1 MQFVSGKIC
10 CLKQYNAFVF
20 LIFKKA
26 RSRKLGS
33 SSFVLPEPL
42 NVPGK
47 KGESDIKITL
57 KNKTKKPQPILL
69 NL

>member
-1 MQFVSGKIC
+1 MERFVVLNNIM
-10 CLKQYNAFVF
+10 LLFF

-57 KNKTKKPQPILL
+57 KNKTKNPQPILL